1 MADKNKRFRRSKY
14 KFDMS
19 KLEPPKKTA
28 PEMEV
33 PEMEVPEVTTESAPS
48 VTEDDSLEK
57 ILSELKRQKIRRARQ
72 LMSKAKNKRNNQPKK
87 PRKRN
92 GRKNHIAP
100 LPATH
105 PREKKYKQKSISEKL
120 RDKLKQAM
128 ETLGK
133 AKESLTEKL
142 SEKAES
148 FKNFFS
154 NDKDEEADEAPEA
167 TAPEAMNTLPDLSD
181 DKTDITRFSMY
192 SPQLTDKNGNPS
204 YTHLKDWSKQVKQM
218 QKALE
223 SATGK
228 AVRVFNNID
237 REGNAVATFD
247 VGKEMEKIA
256 EASFDSTLSNIET
269 RYEYPEYSMTR
280 DPYVNK
286 VKKEHLYSGDIDDE
300 EERQREEKEEKTS
313 KRKMLHTITLIVS
326 VLTAIADITRRI
338 LTATLARASEIK
350 KESLDAKSLGI
361 TYVNMR
367 EYKAQETAM
376 GMKEGTFASA
386 IGALQSAT
394 GDISNLDTNVIKEL
408 AKVMQGDVIEAI
420 NNGLGRSDPEK
431 LMGMILDTYYKRGQS
446 GINSLGQQVG
456 KYQAER
462 ELATALEKAGLG
474 DLAEILRNMFY
485 TNDTGI
491 YKGRVGRE
499 TPFEDYMKLVVA
511 YTAGLTPTDYKKAS
525 ELGAVVDSL
534 KKTFNN
540 LKENLETKLLN
551 SLGGLID
558 KINSWQ
564 IGMSAEERV
573 MTNEEKTQLN
583 KQQIEHMQKLTE
595 QTKPQVEKAFKD
607 AGIDF
612 SALGVKGVTSA
623 ETYVKWRQDWRA
635 RNWEPKTDKAKETAQ
650 KIGQFLL
657 TEQGKEAVRLIAL
670 SETAQELEQQAQ
682 KDLRQS
688 AKTGTVEYQAT
699 SYTDSGI
706 ASKAR
711 DRIMQLRG
719 ITLPLDKD
727 KVGVGV
733 YTPEAVL
740 GAVSALLGGFNYA
753 RALDSQS
760 SKRLTEDLADK
771 AEQRWTGRVPFSKR
785 GKAEASWRD
794 KTKGLSKEEQV
805 KWALATGILT
815 EKDVRDI
822 TMKALEF
829 GYTPDY
835 GISPEVFDK
844 AREAVRQKEEKE
856 TLDTASRQLI
866 VSEALKQSAGTAE
879 AQELFRQRQAE
890 SKVYTQIVSYDDKKG
905 LATVRVE
912 LDVTGNGQKVGHF
925 DKTIQTDAQSN
936 ATAVFQQRMDM
947 TGNPALENLTRES
960 MTNGSTR

>member
-1 MADKNKRFRRSKY
+1 MANKY
-14 KFDMS
+14 
-19 KLEPPKKTA
+19 
-28 PEMEV
+28 ME
-33 PEMEVPEVTTESAPS
+33 E
-48 VTEDDSLEK
+48 
-57 ILSELKRQKIRRARQ
+57 
-72 LMSKAKNKRNNQPKK
+72 
-87 PRKRN
+87 
-92 GRKNHIAP
+92 
-100 LPATH
+100 
-105 PREKKYKQKSISEKL
+105 
-120 RDKLKQAM
+120 
-128 ETLGK
+128 
-133 AKESLTEKL
+133 
-142 SEKAES
+142 
-148 FKNFFS
+148 
-154 NDKDEEADEAPEA
+154 
-167 TAPEAMNTLPDLSD
+167 
-181 DKTDITRFSMY
+181 ITRFIMTNS
-192 SPQLTDKNGNPS
+192 QLKDAGGQIDPS
-204 YTHLKDWSKQVKQM
+204 HLKDLKKQVNEM
-218 QKALE
+218 MKALE
-223 SATGK
+223 SATGSIVR
-228 AVRVFNNID
+228 AVTKIDTFGNAITSFDVKKSMAGVAEPVFN
-237 REGNAVATFD
+237 RVLG
-247 VGKEMEKIA
+247 
-256 EASFDSTLSNIET
+256 NIET
-269 RYEYPEYSMTR
+269 RYGYQAGSLAL
-280 DPYVNK
+280 DPYKSIQKTTDYRELVFHK
-286 VKKEHLYSGDIDDE
+286 DFHGAVAKRSAKEAMERAGGSYQPDPSKAHQDRAKLSFNVSETDWQDELAKTGGDTTKAKSNLVRRLSNVYLKDAMRYSRDAVDRQKDKDDE
-300 EERQREEKEEKTS
+300 REQRREEKEEKS
-313 KRKMLHTITLIVS
+313 NRRKAFHTLTLIIGA
-326 VLTAIADITRRI
+326 LTAIADITRRI

-361 TYVNMR
+361 TYANMR

-431 LMGMILDTYYKRGQS
+431 LMGMILDTYYKRGQA
-446 GINSLGQQVG
+446 GVNSLGQQVG

-474 DLAEILRNMFY
+474 DIAEVLRNMFY

-499 TPFEDYMKLVVA
+499 TPFEDYMKLVTA
-511 YTAGLTPTDYKKAS
+511 YTMGLTPTDYKKAS
-525 ELGAVVDSL
+525 ELGTVVDSL
-534 KKTFNN
+534 KKTFND
-540 LKENLETKLLN
+540 LKDNLEVKLLN

-573 MTNEEKTQLN
+573 MTNEEKRRLN
-583 KQQIEHMQKLTE
+583 KQQIENMQKLTE

-623 ETYVKWRQDWRA
+623 ETYIKWRQDWRA

-650 KIGQFLL
+650 MIDQFLL
-657 TEQGKEAVRLIAL
+657 TEQGKEATRLIAF

-682 KDLRQS
+682 KDLKKAGKS
-688 AKTGTVEYQAT
+688 GTVEYQST

-706 ASKAR
+706 SSKAR
-711 DRIMQLRG
+711 DKIMELGRV
-719 ITLPLDKD
+719 LPVSKD
-727 KVGVGV
+727 RAGGF
-733 YTPEAVL
+733 YTPEAIL
-740 GAVSALLGGFNYA
+740 GAVSALLGGFDYE
-753 RALDSQS
+753 RALESQS

-771 AEQRWTGRVPFSKR
+771 AEQRWVGRVPFSER
-785 GKAEASWRD
+785 SKAEASWKA
-794 KTKGLSKEEQV
+794 KTKELSKEEQV
-805 KWALATGILT
+805 KWSLATGILT

-822 TMKALEF
+822 AMKAFELYG

-835 GISPEVFDK
+835 GISPAVFDK

-866 VSEALKQSAGTAE
+866 VNEALKQSAGTAE

-890 SKVYTQIVSYDDKKG
+890 SKVYAQIVSYDDKKG

-925 DKTIQTDAQSN
+925 DKTIQTDAQNN

>member
-1 MADKNKRFRRSKY
+1 MAKK
-14 KFDMS
+14 DM
-19 KLEPPKKTA
+19 
-28 PEMEV
+28 
-33 PEMEVPEVTTESAPS
+33 
-48 VTEDDSLEK
+48 
-57 ILSELKRQKIRRARQ
+57 
-72 LMSKAKNKRNNQPKK
+72 
-87 PRKRN
+87 
-92 GRKNHIAP
+92 
-100 LPATH
+100 
-105 PREKKYKQKSISEKL
+105 
-120 RDKLKQAM
+120 
-128 ETLGK
+128 
-133 AKESLTEKL
+133 
-142 SEKAES
+142 
-148 FKNFFS
+148 
-154 NDKDEEADEAPEA
+154 EE
-167 TAPEAMNTLPDLSD
+167 
-181 DKTDITRFSMY
+181 ITRFIMTNS
-192 SPQLTDKNGNPS
+192 QLKDAGGQIDPS
-204 YTHLKDWSKQVKQM
+204 HLKDLKKQVNEM
-218 QKALE
+218 MKALE
-223 SATGK
+223 SATGSIIR
-228 AVRVFNNID
+228 AVTKID
-237 REGNAVATFD
+237 TFGNAITSFD
-247 VGKEMEKIA
+247 VKKSMARVA
-256 EASFDSTLSNIET
+256 EPVFDRVLGNIET
-269 RYEYPEYSMTR
+269 RYGYQAGSLAL
-280 DPYVNK
+280 DPYKSIQKTTDYRELVFHK
-286 VKKEHLYSGDIDDE
+286 DFHGAVAKRSAKEAMERAGGSYQPDPSKAHQDRAKLLFNVSETDWQDELAKTGGDTTKAKSNIARRLSNMYLKDAMRYSRDTADRQKDKDDE
-300 EERQREEKEEKTS
+300 KEQRREEKEEKS
-313 KRKMLHTITLIVS
+313 NRRKAFHTLTLIIGA
-326 VLTAIADITRRI
+326 LTAIADITRRI

-446 GINSLGQQVG
+446 GVNSLGQQVG

-474 DLAEILRNMFY
+474 DIAGILRNMFY

-499 TPFEDYMKLVVA
+499 TPFEDYMKLVTA

-534 KKTFNN
+534 KKTFND
-540 LKENLETKLLN
+540 LKDNLETKLLN
-551 SLGGLID
+551 SLGRLID

-573 MTNEEKTQLN
+573 TTNEEKRQLN

-635 RNWEPKTDKAKETAQ
+635 GNWEPKTAKAKETVQ
-650 KIGQFLL
+650 MIDQFLL
-657 TEQGKEAVRLIAL
+657 TEQGKEAVRLIAF

-682 KDLRQS
+682 KDLKKAGKS
-688 AKTGTVEYQAT
+688 GTVEYQST

-706 ASKAR
+706 SSKAR
-711 DRIMQLRG
+711 DKIMELGRV
-719 ITLPLDKD
+719 LPVSKD
-727 KVGVGV
+727 RAGGF
-733 YTPEAVL
+733 YTPEAIL
-740 GAVSALLGGFNYA
+740 GAVSALLGGFNYEK
-753 RALDSQS
+753 ALESQS

-771 AEQRWTGRVPFSKR
+771 AEQRWVSRVPFSER
-785 GKAEASWRD
+785 SKAEASWKD
-794 KTKGLSKEEQV
+794 KTKELSKEELV
-805 KWALATGILT
+805 KWSLATGILT

-822 TMKALEF
+822 AMKAFELYG

-835 GISPEVFDK
+835 GISPAVFDK

-866 VSEALKQSAGTAE
+866 VNEALKQSAGTAE

-890 SKVYTQIVSYDDKKG
+890 SKVYAQIVSYDDKKG

-925 DKTIQTDAQSN
+925 DKTIQTDAQNN

>member
-1 MADKNKRFRRSKY
+1 
-14 KFDMS
+14 
-19 KLEPPKKTA
+19 
-28 PEMEV
+28 MEV

-154 NDKDEEADEAPEA
+154 NDKDEEADEAPEATAPEATAPEA

-573 MTNEEKTQLN
+573 MTNAEKRRLN

-623 ETYVKWRQDWRA
+623 EEYVKWRRSKEGRHWIPR
-635 RNWEPKTDKAKETAQ
+635 TDEAKEEAQ
-650 KIGQFLL
+650 RIDQFLL
-657 TEQGKEAVRLIAL
+657 TEQGKEAMRLIAF
-670 SETAQELEQQAQ
+670 SEATQELGEQ
-682 KDLRQS
+682 
-688 AKTGTVEYQAT
+688 AKEDVDRASETGTVEYKAS
-699 SYTDSGI
+699 SYTESGI
-706 ASKAR
+706 ASRAR
-711 DRIMQLRG
+711 DKIMALGRALQPATMSGLE
-719 ITLPLDKD
+719 
-727 KVGVGV
+727 
-733 YTPEAVL
+733 TPEAL
-740 GAVSALLGGFNYA
+740 MEAVTALLGGFTYED
-753 RALDSQS
+753 ALQSGS
-760 SKRLTEDLADK
+760 SKLITNILKERAKQAYTKNSKIVK
-771 AEQRWTGRVPFSKR
+771 AKG
-785 GKAEASWRD
+785 GKALPWS
-794 KTKGLSKEEQV
+794 KFTSGLKDEEV
-805 KWALATGILT
+805 VI
-815 EKDVRDI
+815 
-822 TMKALEF
+822 KALQAGLISDEDVQEIASRAF
-829 GYTPDY
+829 NTYNEWTPDY
-835 GISPEVFDK
+835 GISSAVYSK
-844 AREAVRQKEEKE
+844 AREAVRQEEEKE

-866 VSEALKQSAGTAE
+866 VSEAINQSAGTAE

>member
-1 MADKNKRFRRSKY
+1 MANKY
-14 KFDMS
+14 
-19 KLEPPKKTA
+19 
-28 PEMEV
+28 ME
-33 PEMEVPEVTTESAPS
+33 E
-48 VTEDDSLEK
+48 
-57 ILSELKRQKIRRARQ
+57 
-72 LMSKAKNKRNNQPKK
+72 
-87 PRKRN
+87 
-92 GRKNHIAP
+92 
-100 LPATH
+100 
-105 PREKKYKQKSISEKL
+105 
-120 RDKLKQAM
+120 
-128 ETLGK
+128 
-133 AKESLTEKL
+133 
-142 SEKAES
+142 
-148 FKNFFS
+148 
-154 NDKDEEADEAPEA
+154 
-167 TAPEAMNTLPDLSD
+167 
-181 DKTDITRFSMY
+181 ITRFVMTNS
-192 SPQLTDKNGNPS
+192 QLKDAGGQIDPS
-204 YTHLKDWSKQVKQM
+204 HLKDLKKQVDEM
-218 QKALE
+218 MRALE
-223 SATGK
+223 SATGS
-228 AVRVFNNID
+228 AVRAVTKIDTFGNAITSFDVKKSMAGVAEPVFN
-237 REGNAVATFD
+237 RVLG
-247 VGKEMEKIA
+247 
-256 EASFDSTLSNIET
+256 NIET
-269 RYEYPEYSMTR
+269 RYGYQAGSLAL
-280 DPYVNK
+280 DPYNSIQKTTDYRELVFHK
-286 VKKEHLYSGDIDDE
+286 DFHGAVAKRSAKEAMERAGGSYQPDPSKAHQDRAKLSFNVSETDWQDELAKTGGDTTKAKSNLVRRLSNVYLKDAMRYSRDTVDRQKDKDDE
-300 EERQREEKEEKTS
+300 REQRREEKEEKS
-313 KRKMLHTITLIVS
+313 NRRKAFHTLTLIIGT
-326 VLTAIADITRRI
+326 LTAIADITRRI

-361 TYVNMR
+361 TYANMR
-367 EYKAQETAM
+367 EYKAQEVAM

-408 AKVMQGDVIEAI
+408 AKVMQSDVIEAI

-431 LMGMILDTYYKRGQS
+431 LMGMILDAYYKRGQA
-446 GINSLGQQVG
+446 GVNSLGQQVG

-462 ELATALEKAGLG
+462 ELSTALEKAGLG
-474 DLAEILRNMFY
+474 DIAEILRNMFY

-499 TPFEDYMKLVVA
+499 TPFEDYMKLVMA
-511 YTAGLTPTDYKKAS
+511 YTMGLTPTDYKKAS

-534 KKTFNN
+534 KKTFND
-540 LKENLETKLLN
+540 LKNNLETKLLN

-573 MTNEEKTQLN
+573 TTNEEKRQLN

-623 ETYVKWRQDWRA
+623 ETYIKWRQDWRA

-650 KIGQFLL
+650 MIDQFLL
-657 TEQGKEAVRLIAL
+657 TEQGKEATRLIAF

-682 KDLRQS
+682 KDLKKAGKS
-688 AKTGTVEYQAT
+688 GTVEYQAT

-706 ASKAR
+706 SSKAR
-711 DRIMQLRG
+711 DKIMELG
-719 ITLPLDKD
+719 GVLPVSKD
-727 KVGVGV
+727 RAGGF
-733 YTPEAVL
+733 YTPEAIL
-740 GAVSALLGGFNYA
+740 GAVSALLGGFDYE
-753 RALDSQS
+753 RALESQS

-771 AEQRWTGRVPFSKR
+771 AEQRWVSRVPFSER
-785 GKAEASWRD
+785 SKAEASW
-794 KTKGLSKEEQV
+794 KAKAKGLSKEEQV

-822 TMKALEF
+822 AMKAFELYG

-835 GISPEVFDK
+835 GITPEVFDK

-866 VSEALKQSAGTAE
+866 VNEALKQSAGTAE

-890 SKVYTQIVSYDDKKG
+890 SKVYAQIVSYDDKKG

-925 DKTIQTDAQSN
+925 DKTIQTDAQNN

-947 TGNPALENLTRES
+947 TGSPALGDMTRES
-960 MTNGSTR
+960 MTNSSTR

>member
-1 MADKNKRFRRSKY
+1 MANKYMEESTRFIMTNSQ
-14 KFDMS
+14 
-19 KLEPPKKTA
+19 
-28 PEMEV
+28 
-33 PEMEVPEVTTESAPS
+33 
-48 VTEDDSLEK
+48 
-57 ILSELKRQKIRRARQ
+57 LKDAGGQI
-72 LMSKAKNKRNNQPKK
+72 
-87 PRKRN
+87 
-92 GRKNHIAP
+92 
-100 LPATH
+100 
-105 PREKKYKQKSISEKL
+105 
-120 RDKLKQAM
+120 
-128 ETLGK
+128 
-133 AKESLTEKL
+133 
-142 SEKAES
+142 
-148 FKNFFS
+148 
-154 NDKDEEADEAPEA
+154 
-167 TAPEAMNTLPDLSD
+167 DLS
-181 DKTDITRFSMY
+181 
-192 SPQLTDKNGNPS
+192 
-204 YTHLKDWSKQVKQM
+204 HLKDLKKQVNEM
-218 QKALE
+218 RKALE
-223 SATGK
+223 SATGSIIR
-228 AVRVFNNID
+228 AVTRID
-237 REGNAVATFD
+237 TFGNAITSFD
-247 VGKEMEKIA
+247 VKKSMARVA
-256 EASFDSTLSNIET
+256 EPVFDRVLGNIET
-269 RYEYPEYSMTR
+269 RYGYQAGSLAL
-280 DPYVNK
+280 DPYKSIQKTTDYRELVFHK
-286 VKKEHLYSGDIDDE
+286 DFHGAVAKRSAKEAMERAGGSYQPDPSKAHQDRAKLSFNVSETDWQDELAKTGGDTTKAKSNIARRLTNMYLKDAMRYSRDTVDRQKDKDDE
-300 EERQREEKEEKTS
+300 REQRREEKAEKS
-313 KRKMLHTITLIVS
+313 SRRKAFHTLTLIIGT
-326 VLTAIADITRRI
+326 LTAIADITRRI

-474 DLAEILRNMFY
+474 DIADVLRNMFY

-499 TPFEDYMKLVVA
+499 TPFEDYMKLVTA

-534 KKTFNN
+534 KKTFND
-540 LKENLETKLLN
+540 LKYNLETKLLN

-573 MTNEEKTQLN
+573 TTNEEKRQLN

-650 KIGQFLL
+650 KIDQFLL

-682 KDLRQS
+682 KDLKKAGKS
-688 AKTGTVEYQAT
+688 GTVEYQST

-706 ASKAR
+706 SSKAR
-711 DRIMQLRG
+711 DKIMELGRV
-719 ITLPLDKD
+719 LPVSEDRA
-727 KVGVGV
+727 GGF
-733 YTPEAVL
+733 YTPEAIL
-740 GAVSALLGGFNYA
+740 GAVSALLGGFNYEK
-753 RALDSQS
+753 ALESQS

-771 AEQRWTGRVPFSKR
+771 AEQRWVNRVPFSER
-785 GKAEASWRD
+785 SKAEASWKA

-805 KWALATGILT
+805 KWSLATGILT

-822 TMKALEF
+822 AMKAFELYG

-835 GISPEVFDK
+835 GISPAVFDK

-866 VSEALKQSAGTAE
+866 VNEALKQSAGTAE

-890 SKVYTQIVSYDDKKG
+890 SKVYAQIVSYDDKKG

-925 DKTIQTDAQSN
+925 DKIIQTDAQNN

>member
-1 MADKNKRFRRSKY
+1 
-14 KFDMS
+14 
-19 KLEPPKKTA
+19 
-28 PEMEV
+28 
-33 PEMEVPEVTTESAPS
+33 
-48 VTEDDSLEK
+48 
-57 ILSELKRQKIRRARQ
+57 
-72 LMSKAKNKRNNQPKK
+72 
-87 PRKRN
+87 
-92 GRKNHIAP
+92 
-100 LPATH
+100 
-105 PREKKYKQKSISEKL
+105 
-120 RDKLKQAM
+120 
-128 ETLGK
+128 
-133 AKESLTEKL
+133 
-142 SEKAES
+142 
-148 FKNFFS
+148 
-154 NDKDEEADEAPEA
+154 
-167 TAPEAMNTLPDLSD
+167 
-181 DKTDITRFSMY
+181 
-192 SPQLTDKNGNPS
+192 
-204 YTHLKDWSKQVKQM
+204 
-218 QKALE
+218 
-223 SATGK
+223 
-228 AVRVFNNID
+228 
-237 REGNAVATFD
+237 
-247 VGKEMEKIA
+247 
-256 EASFDSTLSNIET
+256 
-269 RYEYPEYSMTR
+269 
-280 DPYVNK
+280 
-286 VKKEHLYSGDIDDE
+286 
-300 EERQREEKEEKTS
+300 
-313 KRKMLHTITLIVS
+313 
-326 VLTAIADITRRI
+326 
-338 LTATLARASEIK
+338 
-350 KESLDAKSLGI
+350 
-361 TYVNMR
+361 
-367 EYKAQETAM
+367 M

-431 LMGMILDTYYKRGQS
+431 LMGMILDTYYKRGQA
-446 GINSLGQQVG
+446 GVNSLGQQVG

-474 DLAEILRNMFY
+474 DVAEILRNMFY

-499 TPFEDYMKLVVA
+499 TPFEDYMKLVTA

-534 KKTFNN
+534 KKTFND
-540 LKENLETKLLN
+540 LKDNLETKLLN

-573 MTNEEKTQLN
+573 TTNEEKRRLN

-635 RNWEPKTDKAKETAQ
+635 RNWEPKTAKAKEMVQ
-650 KIGQFLL
+650 MIDQFLL
-657 TEQGKEAVRLIAL
+657 TEQGKEAIRLIAF

-682 KDLRQS
+682 KDLKKAGKS
-688 AKTGTVEYQAT
+688 GTVEYQST

-706 ASKAR
+706 SSKAR
-711 DRIMQLRG
+711 DKIMELGRV
-719 ITLPLDKD
+719 LPVSKD
-727 KVGVGV
+727 KAGGF
-733 YTPEAVL
+733 YTPEAIL
-740 GAVSALLGGFNYA
+740 GAVSALLGGFNYEK
-753 RALDSQS
+753 ALESQS

-771 AEQRWTGRVPFSKR
+771 AEQRWVNRVPFSER
-785 GKAEASWRD
+785 SKAEASWKA

-805 KWALATGILT
+805 KWSLATGILT

-822 TMKALEF
+822 AMKAFELYG

-835 GISPEVFDK
+835 GISPAVFDK

-866 VSEALKQSAGTAE
+866 VNEALKQSAGTAE

-890 SKVYTQIVSYDDKKG
+890 SKVYAQIVSYDDKKG

-925 DKTIQTDAQSN
+925 DKTIQTDAQNN
-936 ATAVFQQRMDM
+936 ATVVFQQRMDM

>member
-1 MADKNKRFRRSKY
+1 MAKK
-14 KFDMS
+14 DM
-19 KLEPPKKTA
+19 
-28 PEMEV
+28 
-33 PEMEVPEVTTESAPS
+33 
-48 VTEDDSLEK
+48 
-57 ILSELKRQKIRRARQ
+57 
-72 LMSKAKNKRNNQPKK
+72 
-87 PRKRN
+87 
-92 GRKNHIAP
+92 
-100 LPATH
+100 
-105 PREKKYKQKSISEKL
+105 
-120 RDKLKQAM
+120 
-128 ETLGK
+128 
-133 AKESLTEKL
+133 
-142 SEKAES
+142 
-148 FKNFFS
+148 
-154 NDKDEEADEAPEA
+154 EE
-167 TAPEAMNTLPDLSD
+167 
-181 DKTDITRFSMY
+181 ITRFIMTNS
-192 SPQLTDKNGNPS
+192 QLKDANGQIDPS
-204 YTHLKDWSKQVKQM
+204 HLKDLKKQVNEM
-218 QKALE
+218 VRAIE
-223 SATGK
+223 SATGSIVR
-228 AVRVFNNID
+228 AVTKID
-237 REGNAVATFD
+237 TFGNAVTSFD
-247 VGKEMEKIA
+247 VKKSMAGVAEPVFDRVLGSIEARYGYQAGSLALDPYNSIQKTTDYRELVFHKDFHGAIAKRSAKEAMERAGGSYQPDPSKEHQDRA
-256 EASFDSTLSNIET
+256 KLSFNVSETDWQNELAKTGGDVTKAKSNFARRLSNMYLKDAM
-269 RYEYPEYSMTR
+269 RYSKDTV
-280 DPYVNK
+280 DK
-286 VKKEHLYSGDIDDE
+286 QKDKDDE
-300 EERQREEKEEKTS
+300 REQRREEKEEKS
-313 KRKMLHTITLIVS
+313 NRRKVFHTLTLIIGA
-326 VLTAIADITRRI
+326 LTAIADITRRI

-350 KESLDAKSLGI
+350 KESVDAKSLGI
-361 TYVNMR
+361 TYASMR

-474 DLAEILRNMFY
+474 DIAEILRNMFY

-499 TPFEDYMKLVVA
+499 TPFEDYMKLATA
-511 YTAGLTPTDYKKAS
+511 YTMGLTPTDYKKAS

-534 KKTFNN
+534 KKTFND

-573 MTNEEKTQLN
+573 TTNEEKTRLN

-612 SALGVKGVTSA
+612 TALGVKGVTSA

-650 KIGQFLL
+650 MIDQFLL
-657 TEQGKEAVRLIAL
+657 TEQGKEATRLIAL

-688 AKTGTVEYQAT
+688 AQTGTVVYQAT
-699 SYTDSGI
+699 SYTDNGI
-706 ASKAR
+706 SSKAR
-711 DRIMQLRG
+711 DKIMRLRG
-719 ITLPLDKD
+719 ITLPLGKD

-740 GAVSALLGGFNYA
+740 GAVSALLGGFNYGK
-753 RALDSQS
+753 ALESQS

-771 AEQRWTGRVPFSKR
+771 AEQRWVGRVPFSERSKV
-785 GKAEASWRD
+785 EASWKA
-794 KTKGLSKEEQV
+794 KTKGLSKEELV

-822 TMKALEF
+822 AMKALEL

-835 GISPEVFDK
+835 GITPEVFDK

-866 VSEALKQSAGTAE
+866 VNEALKQSAGTVE
-879 AQELFRQRQAE
+879 AQELFRQQQAE
-890 SKVYTQIVSYDDKKG
+890 SKVYAQVVSYDDKKG
-905 LATVRVE
+905 QATVRVE
-912 LDVTGNGQKVGHF
+912 LDITGNGQKVGHF
-925 DKTIQTDAQSN
+925 DKTIQTDAQN
-936 ATAVFQQRMDM
+936 NGTAVFQQRMDM
-947 TGNPALENLTRES
+947 TGSPALGDMTRES
-960 MTNGSTR
+960 MTNSSTR

>member
-1 MADKNKRFRRSKY
+1 MA
-14 KFDMS
+14 
-19 KLEPPKKTA
+19 
-28 PEMEV
+28 
-33 PEMEVPEVTTESAPS
+33 
-48 VTEDDSLEK
+48 
-57 ILSELKRQKIRRARQ
+57 
-72 LMSKAKNKRNNQPKK
+72 
-87 PRKRN
+87 
-92 GRKNHIAP
+92 
-100 LPATH
+100 
-105 PREKKYKQKSISEKL
+105 KKY
-120 RDKLKQAM
+120 M
-128 ETLGK
+128 E
-133 AKESLTEKL
+133 E
-142 SEKAES
+142 
-148 FKNFFS
+148 
-154 NDKDEEADEAPEA
+154 
-167 TAPEAMNTLPDLSD
+167 
-181 DKTDITRFSMY
+181 ITRFIMNNS
-192 SPQLTDKNGNPS
+192 QLKDAGGQIDPS
-204 YTHLKDWSKQVKQM
+204 HLKDLKKQVNEM
-218 QKALE
+218 RKALE
-223 SATGK
+223 SATGTIIR
-228 AVRVFNNID
+228 AVTKID
-237 REGNAVATFD
+237 TFGNAITSFD
-247 VGKEMEKIA
+247 VKKSMARVA
-256 EASFDSTLSNIET
+256 EPVFDRVLGNIET
-269 RYEYPEYSMTR
+269 RYGYQAGSLAL
-280 DPYVNK
+280 DPYKSIQKTTDYRELVFHK
-286 VKKEHLYSGDIDDE
+286 DFHGAVAKRSAKEAMERAGGSYQPDPSKAHQDRAKLSFNVSETDWQDELAKTGGDTTKAKSNLVRRLSNVYLKDAMRYSRDTVDRQKDKDDE
-300 EERQREEKEEKTS
+300 REQRREEKAEKS
-313 KRKMLHTITLIVS
+313 SRRKAFHTLTLIIGT
-326 VLTAIADITRRI
+326 LTAIADITRRI

-474 DLAEILRNMFY
+474 DIADVLRNMFY

-499 TPFEDYMKLVVA
+499 TPFEDYMKLATA

-534 KKTFNN
+534 KKTFND
-540 LKENLETKLLN
+540 LKYNLETKLLN

-688 AKTGTVEYQAT
+688 AKTGTVVYQAT

-753 RALDSQS
+753 RALESQS

-771 AEQRWTGRVPFSKR
+771 AEQRWTGRVPFSER

-866 VSEALKQSAGTAE
+866 VNEALKQSAGTAE

>member
-1 MADKNKRFRRSKY
+1 MTNKY
-14 KFDMS
+14 
-19 KLEPPKKTA
+19 
-28 PEMEV
+28 ME
-33 PEMEVPEVTTESAPS
+33 E
-48 VTEDDSLEK
+48 
-57 ILSELKRQKIRRARQ
+57 
-72 LMSKAKNKRNNQPKK
+72 
-87 PRKRN
+87 
-92 GRKNHIAP
+92 
-100 LPATH
+100 
-105 PREKKYKQKSISEKL
+105 
-120 RDKLKQAM
+120 
-128 ETLGK
+128 
-133 AKESLTEKL
+133 
-142 SEKAES
+142 
-148 FKNFFS
+148 
-154 NDKDEEADEAPEA
+154 
-167 TAPEAMNTLPDLSD
+167 
-181 DKTDITRFSMY
+181 ITRFIMNNS
-192 SPQLTDKNGNPS
+192 QLKDAGGQIDPS
-204 YTHLKDWSKQVKQM
+204 HLKDLKKQVNEM
-218 QKALE
+218 RKALE
-223 SATGK
+223 SATGSIIR
-228 AVRVFNNID
+228 AVTKID
-237 REGNAVATFD
+237 TFGNAITSFD
-247 VGKEMEKIA
+247 VKKSMAGVA
-256 EASFDSTLSNIET
+256 EPVFDRVLGNIET
-269 RYEYPEYSMTR
+269 RYGYQAGSLAL
-280 DPYVNK
+280 DPYNSIQKTTDYRELVFHK
-286 VKKEHLYSGDIDDE
+286 DFHGATAKRSAKEAIERAGGSYQPDPSKAHQDRAKLSFNISETDWQEELAKTGGDTAKAKSNIARRLSNLYLKDAMRYSRDTVDRQKDKDDE
-300 EERQREEKEEKTS
+300 KEQRREEKEEKS
-313 KRKMLHTITLIVS
+313 NRRKAFHTLTLIIGA
-326 VLTAIADITRRI
+326 LTAIADITRRI

-350 KESLDAKSLGI
+350 KESLDSKSLGI
-361 TYVNMR
+361 TYANMR

-474 DLAEILRNMFY
+474 DIAEILRNMFY

-499 TPFEDYMKLVVA
+499 TPFEDYMKLATA

-525 ELGAVVDSL
+525 ELGTVVDSL
-534 KKTFNN
+534 KKTFND
-540 LKENLETKLLN
+540 LKYNLETKLLN

-583 KQQIEHMQKLTE
+583 KQQIEHMQKLTV

-635 RNWEPKTDKAKETAQ
+635 RNWEPKTTKAKETVQ
-650 KIGQFLL
+650 MIDQFLL
-657 TEQGKEAVRLIAL
+657 TEQGKEAVRLIAF

-682 KDLRQS
+682 KDLKKAGKS
-688 AKTGTVEYQAT
+688 GTVEYQST

-706 ASKAR
+706 SSKAR
-711 DRIMQLRG
+711 DKIMELGRV
-719 ITLPLDKD
+719 LPVSKD
-727 KVGVGV
+727 RAGGF
-733 YTPEAVL
+733 YTPEAIL
-740 GAVSALLGGFNYA
+740 GAVSALLGGFNYEK
-753 RALDSQS
+753 ALESQS

-771 AEQRWTGRVPFSKR
+771 AEQRWVSRVPFSER
-785 GKAEASWRD
+785 SKAEASWKD
-794 KTKGLSKEEQV
+794 KTKELSKEELV
-805 KWALATGILT
+805 KWSLATGILT

-822 TMKALEF
+822 AMKAFELYG

-835 GISPEVFDK
+835 GISPAVFDK

-866 VSEALKQSAGTAE
+866 VNEALKQSAGTAE

-890 SKVYTQIVSYDDKKG
+890 SKVYAQIVSYDDKKG

-912 LDVTGNGQKVGHF
+912 LDVTGNGQKIGHF
-925 DKTIQTDAQSN
+925 DKTIQTDAQNN